1 MATTR
6 QGSSVPI
13 TEVDTWLSP
22 HEVAEILGVAIS
34 TLAAWRTTR
43 RRPLRFSRVSAQIVR
58 YSLRDVQAFLR
69 NRAVSPK
76 SKRRT

>member
-1 MATTR
+1 MTTTQPR
-6 QGSSVPI
+6 SSVPGA
-13 TEVDTWLSP
+13 EVDTWLSP

-58 YSLRDVQAFLR
+58 YSLKDVQKFLR
-69 NRAVSPK
+69 SRAVSSNSK
-76 SKRRT
+76 SRT